1 MDRAIYICT
10 QCNGPRSR
18 WSKGLCLD
26 CYSHRLA
33 PDCTHHWVF
42 DPPRG
47 GRYSLGICKLCGER
61 RKGVNSISNE
71 YSMPVGKAVMRE
83 PGEKEVKAGRLKYY
97 ANAKQ
102 KVMR

>member
-1 MDRAIYICT
+1 MSNYTCDRCA
-10 QCNGPRSR
+10 GPRSR
-18 WSKGLCLD
+18 WSKELCLA
-26 CYSHRLA
+26 CYSHRLV

-42 DPPRG
+42 APPRG
-47 GRYSLGICKLCGER
+47 GRYSLGRGKLCGER

-83 PGEKEVKAGRLKYY
+83 PGGEEVKAWRLKYY